1 MLTAT
6 NLMGPHIVATKLN
19 KSLNLHVHEIA
30 DETVMHA
37 QLKGEVGHLGMM
49 VDTLRDSEVTAVDG
63 LAGAGEVVTVDVSGN
78 TFSRMTD
85 YRR

>member
-1 MLTAT
+1 MAVFSRLAICPSIMFTCFQPRNYEEFT
-6 NLMGPHIVATKLN
+6 
-19 KSLNLHVHEIA
+19 S
-30 DETVMHA
+30 
-37 QLKGEVGHLGMM
+37 GMM
-49 VDTLRDSEVTAVDG
+49 VDKLRDSEVTAVDG